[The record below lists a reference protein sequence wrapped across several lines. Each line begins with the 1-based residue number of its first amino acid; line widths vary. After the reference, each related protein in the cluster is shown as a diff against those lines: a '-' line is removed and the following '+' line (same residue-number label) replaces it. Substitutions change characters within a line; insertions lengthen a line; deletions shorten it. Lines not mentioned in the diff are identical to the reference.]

1 MLACTSKTKIS
12 TRPASSQ
19 SLNTGSLSSNPVDAE
34 IENPID
40 TQEGAEVDQGFSRSK
55 VVCFTACAVLAMR
68 LGIAYIQ
75 RHDGVNN
82 LGFGL

>member
-40 TQEGAEVDQGFSRSK
+40 TQEGAEVD
-55 VVCFTACAVLAMR
+55 
-68 LGIAYIQ
+68 
-75 RHDGVNN
+75 
-82 LGFGL
+82 